1 MDNDEL
7 AQRRVHYETEGFS
20 VAQAAADPVEQF
32 GQWYDAVADQLP
44 QPNAMVVATADADGR
59 PSVRSVLLKGA
70 DERGLVFYSNADS
83 AKGRALAANPRAE
96 LLFVWIEV
104 HRQVRAAGVVEL
116 VTDAEAD
123 DYWATRPRGAQLGAR
138 ASAQSAVV
146 PDRASLEAAVAQQ
159 TERFG
164 DGEIPPPPNWVGYR
178 VVPDTWEFW
187 QGRPDRLHD
196 RVRYRRDRS
205 SRTGWS
211 LERLAP

>member
-70 DERGLVFYSNADS
+70 DERGLVFYSNAES

-96 LLFVWIEV
+96 LLFVWIPV
-104 HRQVRAAGVVEL
+104 HRQVRVAGAVEL

-123 DYWATRPRGAQLGAR
+123 DYFASRPRGAQLGAWASQQSSTVDNR
-138 ASAQSAVV
+138 AALESAV
-146 PDRASLEAAVAQQ
+146 AAM
-159 TERFG
+159 EKRFG
-164 DGEIPPPPNWVGYR
+164 DGPIPRPGGWVGYR
-178 VVPDTWEFW
+178 VVPDRWEFW

-196 RVRYRRDRS
+196 RVQYRRTPD
-205 SRTGWS
+205 GWS